1 MKVYVIG
8 GGGLAGEVI
17 DALCAHPA
25 SAGIEIAGIFDD
37 DTRRGAGLVHGFPYK
52 GILLDFIKDTAENSH
67 YVWGIGDNAARERL
81 ACEFAKA
88 NKQPVTV
95 IHPSAAVCRHTE
107 IQAGCYV
114 AAFSFVG
121 PGSVIRAHSIVNV
134 GASVGHNARIG
145 DFAQL
150 CPGVRVSGFC
160 QVGRGAFLGSNSVLG
175 PGRVMGDYSKLG
187 ACSFAFRDV
196 PKGNLAVGVPAKVV
210 L

>member
-1 MKVYVIG
+1 MRVYVIG

-17 DALCAHPA
+17 DALCAQPA
-25 SAGIEIAGIFDD
+25 SAGIEIAGVFDD
-37 DTRRGAGLVHGFPYK
+37 DTRLGSGLVHGFPYK
-52 GILLDFIKDTAENSH
+52 GVLLDFIENTPKNTH
-67 YVWGIGDNAARERL
+67 YVWGIGDNAVRERL
-81 ACEFAKA
+81 ASEFAKA
-88 NKQPVTV
+88 NNQAVTV

-107 IQAGCYV
+107 ISAGCYV

-160 QVGRGAFLGSNSVLG
+160 QVGRGAFLGSNSVLA
-175 PGRVMGDYSKLG
+175 PGRTMGDYSQLG
-187 ACSFAFRDV
+187 ACSFAHRDL
-196 PKGNLAVGVPAKVV
+196 PKGSLAVGVPAAVV

>member
-25 SAGIEIAGIFDD
+25 SSKIEIAGVFDD
-37 DTRRGAGLVHGFPYK
+37 DARWGAGLVHGFSYK
-52 GILLDFIKDTAENSH
+52 GTLRDFIDNTPENSH
-67 YVWGIGDNAARERL
+67 YVWGIGDNATREQL
-81 ACEFAKA
+81 ASVFANA
-88 NKQPVTV
+88 NKQAVTV

-107 IQAGCYV
+107 ISAGCYV
-114 AAFSFVG
+114 AALSFVG
-121 PGSVIRAHSIVNV
+121 PGSVIGGHSIVNV

-160 QVGRGAFLGSNSVLG
+160 QIGRGAFLGSNSVLQ
-175 PGRVMGDYSKLG
+175 PGRIMGDYSKLG
-187 ACSFAFRDV
+187 ACSFAHRDV
-196 PKGNLAVGVPAKVV
+196 PKGSLAIGVPAKVV